1 MVPYN
6 VKASDIGCDIIEFR
20 IEHMCIRIPKNT
32 ILDWSFWKIRTKK
45 IFLLVKVVVLNMLW
59 NIKKMKWEKRCRK
72 TFVQKLIYWLRC
84 LSSFNK
90 KPKTIPYYIYGR
102 IVGYWKHQLGPS
114 IKIEVKSMIF
124 CLSEIRGVVERHNTT
139 VTVFRPLNTKTS
151 LHYEC

>member
-20 IEHMCIRIPKNT
+20 IEHMCIRIPKNFRL
-32 ILDWSFWKIRTKK
+32 IFFWKICTKK
-45 IFLLVKVVVLNMLW
+45 IFLLVKVVVLHMLW

-72 TFVQKLIYWLRC
+72 IFVQKLIYWLRC